1 MPDASDTLQ
10 VYGNVDEV
18 ELLLNG
24 KSLARR
30 RPDNGPSTSEYVS
43 RPDGGN
49 AEHINY
55 PPFTFFGVKW
65 ESGELKAVGYKD
77 GRKVAEQTVC
87 TPGRAEAIDISYFE
101 SGVPASRNDLLIVY
115 VSLKDARGTGC
126 FGENGQQVKLEVT
139 AGGELRSPQQVNT
152 EAGVASFLVA
162 TGNASTLTL
171 KATCGQLTATRKL
184 KLK

>member
-1 MPDASDTLQ
+1 MALQPPNMFPAPTEEMPS
-10 VYGNVDEV
+10 
-18 ELLLNG
+18 
-24 KSLARR
+24 
-30 RPDNGPSTSEYVS
+30 
-43 RPDGGN
+43 
-49 AEHINY
+49 
-55 PPFTFFGVKW
+55 
-65 ESGELKAVGYKD
+65 
-77 GRKVAEQTVC
+77 
-87 TPGRAEAIDISYFE
+87 ISII
-101 SGVPASRNDLLIVY
+101 LLIVY